1 MKILELNL
9 ERGWRGGERQTLW
22 SAMRFRDAGHDVAL
36 LAREGEPLAKAAAEA
51 GLTVHGV
58 QGSAQALPFLATQ
71 GRRFDILH
79 SQTSH
84 MLSWC
89 VMTKGLHRRPIVC
102 SRRVAFALGG
112 AFSRLKYR
120 LADKVVAIS
129 EACAA
134 APREA
139 GVADV
144 RIIRSAVRAA
154 PSDAEAVIRFMHEHG
169 LQGRKVLATM
179 AALATDKDPHTM
191 VRAVDLLRQR
201 RQDFVF
207 LHFGYGA
214 LAGEIAEAV
223 KRVGLQDHYRLVGFH
238 RNPEDLYAC
247 MDGYV
252 MSSREEGLGS
262 SVLDAMMRRVPVA
275 STDAGGLS
283 EVLDDG
289 RGLLSAV
296 GDAQALSYNMERLIS
311 DEPAYR
317 QQRQDMIESAHA
329 WVRRE
334 CDVDSMGDRYL
345 ALFHELLQRRGEA

>member
-22 SAMRFRDAGHDVAL
+22 SAMRFRDTGHEVAL
-36 LAREGEPLAKAAAEA
+36 LAREGEPLAAAAAKA
-51 GLTVHGV
+51 GLTVHGL

-71 GRRFDILH
+71 GQRFDILH
-79 SQTSH
+79 SQTAH

-89 VMTKGLHRRPIVC
+89 VMTKWLHRRPIVC

-112 AFSRLKYR
+112 GFSRLKYR

-144 RIIRSAVRAA
+144 RIIRSAVRAD
-154 PSDAEAVIRFMHEHG
+154 PPDTEAVIRFVHEHG
-169 LQGRKVLATM
+169 LQGKKVLATM

-191 VRAVDLLRQR
+191 VRAIDLLRRR

-214 LAGEIAEAV
+214 LTEEVAEAV
-223 KRVGLQDHYRLVGFH
+223 RRAGLEDHYRLMGFH

-262 SVLDAMMRRVPVA
+262 SVLDAMMHRVPVA
-275 STDAGGLS
+275 STDAGGLA
-283 EVLDDG
+283 EVLGEG

-296 GDAQALSYNMERLIS
+296 GNAQALADNMERLLS
-311 DEPAYR
+311 EDPAAAQAR
-317 QQRQDMIESAHA
+317 RDMIDRAHA

-345 ALFHELLQRRGEA
+345 ALFEELLEQRR